1 MRRRAALAL
10 TLGAFV
16 LVAGGLCAALIW
28 HRAAGARVLVNGGDA
43 GGLARATPE
52 SERLDPAALERAVH
66 EPAAEGLRALVIMR
80 DDHVVFERYGGG
92 LKADSIVD
100 SGPLAQVLVA
110 LLAGQAM
117 QEAVLSAPA
126 LNGFDPNRLRAGI
139 EAGAHERYETYLSRK
154 LWRRLNA
161 APAWIALP
169 RRDAATPA
177 DCCFHARLLDWMRV
191 ATLLLEDGRFEGTQV
206 VPRGWVQH
214 MLRPISIDGQRGLGV
229 ELAPPGQP
237 AEPFAAGGVFW
248 LRGAG
253 RWRIWLVPPLRLA
266 ILFDAAAPA
275 ASGPRSLWDE
285 TRLPNPLIRA
295 AADRPSP
302 QNDVP
307 LLQRLVPGH

>member
-1 MRRRAALAL
+1 MTRRATLMLAL
-10 TLGAFV
+10 GAIV
-16 LVAGGLCAALIW
+16 LAAAGLCALYLW
-28 HRAAGARVLVNGGDA
+28 HGAAGARVLVNGGDA

-52 SERLDPAALERAVH
+52 SERLDAAALERVAH
-66 EPAAEGLRALVIMR
+66 DPAADGLRALVVMR

-110 LLAGQAM
+110 LLSAQAM
-117 QEAVLSAPA
+117 QESLLSAQA

-169 RRDAATPA
+169 TRNAPTPA

-191 ATLLLEDGRFEGTQV
+191 ATLLLDDGRFEGTQV
-206 VPRGWVQH
+206 VPRGWVQR
-214 MLRPISIDGQRGLGV
+214 MLRPISVDGQRGFGV
-229 ELAPPGQP
+229 ELAPEAQG
-237 AEPFAAGGVFW
+237 AEPLAAGGVFW
-248 LRGAG
+248 LRGPG
-253 RWRIWLVPPLRLA
+253 HWRIWLVPPLRLA
-266 ILFDAAAPA
+266 ILFGAAAPA
-275 ASGPRSLWDE
+275 PSGTRSPWDE
-285 TRLPNPLIRA
+285 TRLPNLVIRA

-302 QNDVP
+302 QNDAS

>member
-1 MRRRAALAL
+1 MTRRVALAL
-10 TLGAFV
+10 ALGAVV
-16 LVAGGLCAALIW
+16 LGGVCALLVWRGAG
-28 HRAAGARVLVNGGDA
+28 GARVLVNGGDA

-52 SERLDPAALERAVH
+52 SERLDAAALERAVH
-66 EPAAEGLRALVIMR
+66 DPAAEGLRALVVMR
-80 DDHVVFERYGGG
+80 DDHVVFERYGEG

-110 LLAGQAM
+110 LLAAEAL
-117 QEAVLSAPA
+117 QEARLSAQA
-126 LNGFDPNRLRAGI
+126 LNGFDPNRLRAAI
-139 EAGAHERYETYLSRK
+139 EAGTHERYETYLSRK

-161 APAWIALP
+161 AQAWIALS

-177 DCCFHARLLDWMRV
+177 DCCFHARLLDWMRI
-191 ATLLLEDGRFEGTQV
+191 ATLLLDDGRFEGTQV
-206 VPRGWVQH
+206 VPHGWVQR

-229 ELAPPGQP
+229 ELVPAAQA

-266 ILFDAAAPA
+266 ILFGAAAPA

-285 TRLPNPLIRA
+285 TRLPNQIIRA
-295 AADRPSP
+295 VADRPSP
-302 QNDVP
+302 QNDAT
-307 LLQRLVPGH
+307 LLQRPVPGH

>member
-1 MRRRAALAL
+1 MTRRTTLGLAL
-10 TLGAFV
+10 GAIV
-16 LVAGGLCAALIW
+16 LAAAGLCALYLW
-28 HRAAGARVLVNGGDA
+28 YAGSARVLVNGGDA

-52 SERLDPAALERAVH
+52 SERFDAAALERVVH
-66 EPAAEGLRALVIMR
+66 DPAADGLRALVVMR
-80 DDHVVFERYGGG
+80 DDHVIFERYGGG

-110 LLAGQAM
+110 LLAAEAL
-117 QEAVLSAPA
+117 QEARLSAQA
-126 LNGFDPNRLRAGI
+126 LNGFDPNRLRAAI
-139 EAGAHERYETYLSRK
+139 EAGTHERYETYLSRK

-161 APAWIALP
+161 AQAWIALS

-177 DCCFHARLLDWMRV
+177 DCCFHARLLDWMRI
-191 ATLLLEDGRFEGTQV
+191 ATLLLDDGRFEGTQV
-206 VPRGWVQH
+206 VPHGWVQR

-229 ELAPPGQP
+229 ELLPAAQA

-266 ILFDAAAPA
+266 ILFGAAAPA

-285 TRLPNPLIRA
+285 TRLPNQIIRA
-295 AADRPSP
+295 VADRPSP
-302 QNDVP
+302 QNDAT

>member
-1 MRRRAALAL
+1 MTRRVALVLAL
-10 TLGAFV
+10 GAVVLGGVCAL
-16 LVAGGLCAALIW
+16 LVWRGAG
-28 HRAAGARVLVNGGDA
+28 GARVLVNGGDA

-52 SERLDPAALERAVH
+52 SERLDAAALERAVH
-66 EPAAEGLRALVIMR
+66 DPAAEGLRALVVMR
-80 DDHVVFERYGGG
+80 DDHVVFERYGEG

-110 LLAGQAM
+110 LLAAEAL
-117 QEAVLSAPA
+117 QEARLSAQA
-126 LNGFDPNRLRAGI
+126 LNGFDPNRLRAAI
-139 EAGAHERYETYLSRK
+139 EAGTHERYETYLSRK

-161 APAWIALP
+161 AQAWIALS

-177 DCCFHARLLDWMRV
+177 DCCFHARLLDWMRI
-191 ATLLLEDGRFEGTQV
+191 ATLLLDDGRFEGTQV
-206 VPRGWVQH
+206 VPHGWVQR

-229 ELAPPGQP
+229 ELLPAAQA

-266 ILFDAAAPA
+266 ILFGAAAPA

-285 TRLPNPLIRA
+285 TRLPNQIIRA
-295 AADRPSP
+295 VADRPSP
-302 QNDVP
+302 QNDAT

>member
-1 MRRRAALAL
+1 MSRRATLTLAL
-10 TLGAFV
+10 GAIV
-16 LVAGGLCAALIW
+16 LVAAGLCALYIW
-28 HRAAGARVLVNGGDA
+28 HRVGGARVLVNGGDA

-52 SERLDPAALERAVH
+52 SERLDAAALERVVH
-66 EPAAEGLRALVIMR
+66 DPAADGLRALVVMR

-110 LLAGQAM
+110 LLAAQAM
-117 QEAVLSAPA
+117 QESLLSAQA

-169 RRDAATPA
+169 TRNAATPA

-191 ATLLLEDGRFEGTQV
+191 ATLLLADGRFEGTQV
-206 VPRGWVQH
+206 VPRGWVQR
-214 MLRPISIDGQRGLGV
+214 MLRPISIDGQRGFGV
-229 ELAPPGQP
+229 ELAPEAQG

-253 RWRIWLVPPLRLA
+253 HWRIWLVPPLRLA
-266 ILFDAAAPA
+266 ILFGADASAK
-275 ASGPRSLWDE
+275 SGARSPWDE
-285 TRLPNPLIRA
+285 TRLPNMVIRA
-295 AADRPSP
+295 AGDRPSP
-302 QNDVP
+302 QNDAS

>member
-1 MRRRAALAL
+1 MTRRVALAL
-10 TLGAFV
+10 ALGAVV
-16 LVAGGLCAALIW
+16 LGGVCALLVWRGAG
-28 HRAAGARVLVNGGDA
+28 GARVLVNGGDA

-52 SERLDPAALERAVH
+52 SERLDAAALERAVH
-66 EPAAEGLRALVIMR
+66 DPAAEGLRALVVMR
-80 DDHVVFERYGGG
+80 DDHVVFERYGEG

-110 LLAGQAM
+110 LLAAEAL
-117 QEAVLSAPA
+117 QEARLSAQA
-126 LNGFDPNRLRAGI
+126 LNGFDPNRLRAAI
-139 EAGAHERYETYLSRK
+139 EAGTHERYETYLSRK

-161 APAWIALP
+161 AQAWIALS

-177 DCCFHARLLDWMRV
+177 DCCFHARLLDWMRI
-191 ATLLLEDGRFEGTQV
+191 ATLLLDDGRFEGTQV
-206 VPRGWVQH
+206 VPHGWVQR

-229 ELAPPGQP
+229 ELVPAAQA

-266 ILFDAAAPA
+266 ILFGAAAPA

-285 TRLPNPLIRA
+285 TRLPNQIIRA
-295 AADRPSP
+295 VADRPSP
-302 QNDVP
+302 QNDAT